1 VNTNSFSLNFI
12 YMKKSILF
20 LACLALFLYT
30 SNVTGQDGTLDPS
43 FGVEGTV
50 ITDFGGGTA
59 HLASLSLLPD
69 GKVRLGG
76 YYFHKGENPYM
87 ILQYLPDGKP
97 DIAFGSGGRIFTDL
111 NAAVEYRALPDGKF
125 RLYGFDTYLDSSTF
139 VIQQFLPDGMPDISF
154 GPDGKIFPGHTWF
167 GNTYPIQSFSLQSHL
182 KIVLVLQGDD
192 FILAR
197 LLPDGQPDLSFG
209 NMGIVITD
217 LGQPELCNAVYEQE
231 DGTLL
236 AVGRSG
242 TFYWWTFSGSS
253 VIIRYMPDGTLDTTF
268 GVNGIVLGNL
278 DSIQYGMLVV
288 QEDQKI
294 LALSRPTS
302 SVNGFVDPIVMVR
315 YTKEGVIDSSF
326 AIDGKL
332 VLDTTLVVDKIKVLQ
347 DGSILLLGIRLI
359 GSTPFGWAQYGLPLV
374 YRYFPD
380 GQPDPGFGYNGYDST
395 RIAVSDMVIQGDN
408 KLLLC
413 GAYDA
418 DAMLFR
424 YLADGQVD
432 NAFGERGMLTLDFGK
447 NGSCRNVLYQADGS
461 FLLAGTKS
469 EITYD
474 SDIILARRLSDTD
487 PDPGFGAIETPGKVI
502 IDFGMD
508 NHVSTEAMAIQSN
521 GNIAVTGS
529 IDKNLVLFQFKPDG
543 IVDPDFVESGYT
555 IVRDPIE
562 FKYGEYKTLY
572 QEDGKILMAG
582 ILQDTGYNK
591 ILLRRLN
598 ADGSNDE
605 QFGSTGKV
613 IADFGN
619 IEIQWFS
626 GISINHEGEIF
637 IAGTIVVEVNQNTWT
652 LSPFVVKFLPDGGLD
667 STFGTDGIALLTE
680 YIDISEAP
688 GIKLYKDG
696 RILLAVDIDD
706 KINLIRLLSDGSP
719 DLSFGPGDNYGI
731 IISAFGTADLVPPA
745 VVIQEDNRFI
755 IGGIGG
761 YMDSLFFFS
770 CKYQENGKP
779 DPSFGVDGKMT
790 LPVSNAYFFFF
801 NSGADILQ
809 QRDGKIIFTGTIG
822 EGEADLG
829 LIRLDKNG
837 APDPLFG
844 NQGFIQTDFG
854 GDDRFV
860 QATIQVDDKI
870 LMAGTR
876 TDNGYSSI
884 VLARYLADLNLGSI
898 DFSSSMHTALI
909 YPNPVVDRVVLE
921 FELTMQETISIQVI
935 DIQGKVIKTLLRN
948 KHMDAGKYRQML
960 DLSDINIPGCFILQL
975 IGENG
980 AISVKMIK

>member
-1 VNTNSFSLNFI
+1 MKNAVLSSMWLAMFFYAFSV
-12 YMKKSILF
+12 S
-20 LACLALFLYT
+20 
-30 SNVTGQDGTLDPS
+30 GQAGTLDPS
-43 FGVEGTV
+43 FGADGAV

-69 GKVRLGG
+69 GKIRLGG
-76 YYFHKGENPYM
+76 YYGHKGESKYM
-87 ILQYLPDGKP
+87 VLQYMPDGMP
-97 DIAFGSGGRIFTDL
+97 DIAFGSGGMIFTDFSGE
-111 NAAVEYRALPDGKF
+111 VEYRVLPDGKF
-125 RLYGFDTYLDSSTF
+125 RLYGFDTDLDSSTF
-139 VIQQFLPDGMPDISF
+139 LIQQLLPDGNPDLSF
-154 GPDGKIFPGHTWF
+154 GAQGKVYPGHTWH
-167 GNTYPIQSFSLQSHL
+167 GVTYPIQRFYLQSDL

-236 AVGRSG
+236 AAGRSG

-253 VIIRYMPDGTLDTTF
+253 VIIRYMPDGTLDTSF

-302 SVNGFVDPIVMVR
+302 SVNGFVAPIVMVR

-347 DGSILLLGIRLI
+347 DGSILLLGSRLI

-380 GQPDPGFGYNGYDST
+380 GQPDPGFGYNEYDST
-395 RIAVSDMVIQGDN
+395 RIAVSDMLIQGDN

-432 NAFGERGMLTLDFGK
+432 NAFGESGMLTLDFGK
-447 NGSCRNVLYQADGS
+447 NGSCWNVLGQADGS

-508 NHVSTEAMAIQSN
+508 NHVIAEAMAIEPN
-521 GNIAVTGS
+521 RDIAVAGS
-529 IDKNLVLFQFKPDG
+529 IDKNMVLFQFRPDG
-543 IVDPDFVESGYT
+543 TADHEFIEKGYT
-555 IVRDPIE
+555 ILADTFE
-562 FKYGEYKTLY
+562 FNYGEYKTLY
-572 QEDGKILMAG
+572 QEDGKILQAG
-582 ILQDTGYNK
+582 ILQDNGFTK
-591 ILLRRLN
+591 ILLLRLN
-598 ADGSNDE
+598 PDGSKDV
-605 QFGSTGKV
+605 QFGDAGKV
-613 IADFGN
+613 ITDFAD
-619 IEIQWFS
+619 IEIQWIS
-626 GISINHEGEIF
+626 CISINHKGEIF
-637 IAGTIVVEVNQNTWT
+637 IAGEIRVDIDENTWT
-652 LSPFVVKFLPDGGLD
+652 RSPFVVKFLPEGGLD
-667 STFGTDGIALLTE
+667 PAFGTNGIALLTE
-680 YIDISEAP
+680 YIDISDAP
-688 GIKLYKDG
+688 VIKLFGDG
-696 RILLAVDIDD
+696 RILLAVDI
-706 KINLIRLLSDGSP
+706 NYELSLIRLLPDGSP
-719 DLSFGPGDNYGI
+719 DLSFGDNGK
-731 IISAFGTADLVPPA
+731 ISNAFETADQNATALG
-745 VVIQEDNRFI
+745 IQEDNTFI
-755 IGGIGG
+755 VGGIGH
-761 YMDSLFFFS
+761 DNRLFFFS
-770 CKYQENGKP
+770 CKYLENGMP
-779 DPSFGVDGKMT
+779 DPAFGVGGKMT

-809 QRDGKIIFTGTIG
+809 QKDGKFIFTGSIG
-822 EGEADLG
+822 EGDNDLG

-837 APDPLFG
+837 VPDPLFG
-844 NQGFIQTDFG
+844 NQGFIQTDIG
-854 GDDRFV
+854 GDERLV
-860 QATIQVDDKI
+860 QATLQDDDRI
-870 LMAGTR
+870 LLAGTS
-876 TDNGYSSI
+876 TYNGYSSI
-884 VLARYLADLNLGSI
+884 VLARYLNDLNLGSI
-898 DFSSSMHTALI
+898 DFSSSMQTALI
-909 YPNPVVDRVVLE
+909 YPNPVEDQVVLE
-921 FELTMQETISIQVI
+921 FELTMEENITIQLI
-935 DIQGKVIKTLLRN
+935 DIQGRLIKTLINN
-948 KHMDAGKYRQML
+948 KHMDAGKYKQTL
-960 DLSDINIPGCFILQL
+960 DLRDINSTGYFILQL
-975 IGENG
+975 IGEKG
-980 AISVKMIK
+980 AISVKMIKSE